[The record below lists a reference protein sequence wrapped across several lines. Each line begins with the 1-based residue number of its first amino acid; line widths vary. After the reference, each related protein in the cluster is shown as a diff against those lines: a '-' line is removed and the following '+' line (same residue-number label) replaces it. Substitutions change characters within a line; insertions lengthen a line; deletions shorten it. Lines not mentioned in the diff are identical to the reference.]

1 VAIRAPFA
9 GAADVL
15 TLSLFLG
22 FFGLAMVG
30 VPLMYSL
37 LGATVGVIVIAGLSH
52 PLETIFLSFIGGV
65 EPFILIAVP
74 LFIFAGEILSS
85 GGVGKR
91 IVDFARALFGFLPG
105 GLGVVTVVACLMFG
119 GVSGSAI
126 ADTAAIGSLV
136 IPAMVRRGYSRAF
149 AAALLSV
156 AGTLALLMPLSI
168 PFLVYAFISGVSMR
182 QLSMAGIVPAILA
195 ALALIAVCM
204 WHGKRTGC
212 DSGDAKV
219 SARAIWIATR
229 AAGPALL
236 MPVIIVGG
244 IWSGV
249 FTPTESAA
257 VAVVYGVLVSLTLYK
272 DITVRDLPRLL
283 VNAFQTSA
291 TVMLV
296 IGATG
301 ALAWLIT
308 VEQVAVQLATWIK
321 LVASE
326 PWMFLLLVNVALLI
340 LGIFIEPLPAL
351 LLTAPLLLPIAQ
363 SFHLDLVH
371 LGVVMTAN
379 LAIALYTPPVGGTLF
394 VAARLAGAGIGEI
407 TKALMPLLIA
417 AIAALFVIT
426 YVPSLTYVVARLLL

>member
-1 VAIRAPFA
+1 MLAAGLLIAFFAVA
-9 GAADVL
+9 
-15 TLSLFLG
+15 
-22 FFGLAMVG
+22 LAG
-30 VPLMYSL
+30 VPLMYAL
-37 LGATVGVIVIAGLSH
+37 IGTTVGAIVVAGLTY
-52 PLETIFLSFIGGV
+52 PTEAIYLSFIGGV

-91 IVDFARALFGFLPG
+91 IVAFARALLGFLPG
-105 GLGVVTVVACLMFG
+105 GLGVVTVASCLMFG

-136 IPAMVRRGYSRAF
+136 IPAMVQRGYSRGF
-149 AAALLSV
+149 AAALLAV

-168 PFLVYAFISGVSMR
+168 PFLVYAFMSGVSMR
-182 QLSMAGIVPAILA
+182 QLSMAGIVPAIIA
-195 ALALIAVCM
+195 AFALMIVCM
-204 WHGKRTGC
+204 WHGRRTGC
-212 DSGDAKV
+212 DNGEGRLSGREV
-219 SARAIWIATR
+219 WRATV
-229 AAGPALL
+229 AAGPALA
-236 MPVIIVGG
+236 MPLIIIGG

-257 VAVVYGVLVSLTLYK
+257 VAVVYGLVVSLAFYRDLS
-272 DITVRDLPRLL
+272 VRDLPRLI

-308 VEQVAVQLATWIK
+308 AEQVAVQLADWIK
-321 LVASE
+321 VVARE
-326 PWMFLLLVNVALLI
+326 PWMFLLLVNVVLLL
-340 LGIFIEPLPAL
+340 LGLFIEPLPAL
-351 LLTAPLLLPIAQ
+351 LLTAPLLLPLAQ
-363 SFHLDLVH
+363 VFRIDLVH

-394 VAARLAGAGIGEI
+394 VAARLARAGIGEI
-407 TKALMPLLIA
+407 TRALWPLLGASIVV
-417 AIAALFVIT
+417 LLVIT
-426 YVPSLTYVVARLLL
+426 YVPSLTRIVWQLLQ

>member
-1 VAIRAPFA
+1 MLAALLFVA
-9 GAADVL
+9 
-15 TLSLFLG
+15 
-22 FFGLAMVG
+22 FFVIAVAG
-30 VPLMYSL
+30 VPLLYAL
-37 LGATVGVIVIAGLSH
+37 LATTVGAVIIAGLGH
-52 PLETIFLSFIGGV
+52 PLESIFLSFIGGV
-65 EPFILIAVP
+65 EPYILIAVP
-74 LFIFAGEILSS
+74 LFIFAGEILAS
-85 GGVGKR
+85 GGVGRR
-91 IVDFARALFGFLPG
+91 IVDFARALLGFLPG
-105 GLGVVTVVACLMFG
+105 GLGVVTVVSCLMFG

-136 IPAMVRRGYSRAF
+136 IPAMIQRGYSRGF
-149 AAALLSV
+149 AAALLAV

-182 QLSMAGIVPAILA
+182 QLSMAGVVPAMVM
-195 ALALIAVCM
+195 ALALVGVCM
-204 WHGKRTGC
+204 WYGRKTGC
-212 DSGDAKV
+212 DDGE
-219 SARAIWIATR
+219 ARSTLPQIWKAT
-229 AAGPALL
+229 ADAGPALA
-236 MPVIIVGG
+236 MPLIIIGG

-257 VAVVYGVLVSLTLYK
+257 VAVVYGVAVSLFFYK

-308 VEQVAVQLATWIK
+308 VEQVAVQLADGIQM
-321 LVASE
+321 VASE
-326 PWMFLLLVNVALLI
+326 PWMFLLLVNIALLL

-351 LLTAPLLLPIAQ
+351 LLTAPLFLPLAQ
-363 SFHLDLVH
+363 IFRIDLVH

-394 VAARLAGAGIGEI
+394 VAAKLAKAGIGEI
-407 TKALMPLLIA
+407 TRALWPLLAAAVVALMI
-417 AIAALFVIT
+417 IT
-426 YVPSLTYVVARLLL
+426 FVPSLTTVVWRLMN

>member
-1 VAIRAPFA
+1 ML
-9 GAADVL
+9 AA
-15 TLSLFLG
+15 TLFLV
-22 FFGLAMVG
+22 FFGLALAG
-30 VPLMYSL
+30 VPLLYAL
-37 LGATVGVIVIAGLSH
+37 LGTTVGVIVVAGLSH

-85 GGVGKR
+85 GGVGRR
-91 IVDFARALFGFLPG
+91 IVDFARSLLGFLPG
-105 GLGVVTVVACLMFG
+105 GLGVVTVASCLMFG

-136 IPAMVRRGYSRAF
+136 IPAMIQRGYSRGF
-149 AAALLSV
+149 AAALLAV

-182 QLSMAGIVPAILA
+182 QLSMAGIVPG
-195 ALALIAVCM
+195 LIAAVALMAVCV
-204 WHGKRTGC
+204 WHGRRTGC
-212 DSGDAKV
+212 DSGDARL
-219 SARAIWIATR
+219 SAREVWTATR

-236 MPVIIVGG
+236 MPLIIVGG
-244 IWSGV
+244 IWSGF

-257 VAVVYGVLVSLTLYK
+257 VAVVYGVAVSLVLYR

-308 VEQVAVQLATWIK
+308 AEQVAVQMAAWIK

-326 PWMFLLLVNVALLI
+326 PWMFLLLVNVILLL

-351 LLTAPLLLPIAQ
+351 LLTAPLLLPLAKT
-363 SFHLDLVH
+363 FNVDLVH

-394 VAARLAGAGIGEI
+394 VAAKLAKAGIGEI
-407 TKALMPLLIA
+407 TRALWPLLVA
-417 AIAALFVIT
+417 AIAALLVIT
-426 YVPSLTYVVARLLL
+426 YVPSLTTVVWRLVQ

>member
-1 VAIRAPFA
+1 MFALVLFAVFFAIA
-9 GAADVL
+9 
-15 TLSLFLG
+15 
-22 FFGLAMVG
+22 LAG
-30 VPLMYSL
+30 VPLMFAL
-37 LGATVGVIVIAGLSH
+37 LATTVGMIWVKGLGH
-52 PLETIFLSFIGGV
+52 PFETIFLSFIGGV

-74 LFIFAGEILSS
+74 LFIFAGEILSQ

-91 IVDFARALFGFLPG
+91 IVAFAHALLGFLPG
-105 GLGVVTVVACLMFG
+105 GLGVVTIASCLMFG

-136 IPAMVRRGYSRAF
+136 IPAMVRQGYSRAF
-149 AAALLSV
+149 AAALLAV

-182 QLSMAGIVPAILA
+182 QLSMAGVIPGLVA
-195 ALALIAVCM
+195 AFGLALVAM
-204 WHGKRTGC
+204 WYGRKTGC
-212 DSGDAKV
+212 DNGQD
-219 SARAIWIATR
+219 RASLAQIWAATR

-244 IWSGV
+244 IWSGF

-257 VAVVYGVLVSLTLYK
+257 VAVVYGIAVSILLYH
-272 DITVRDLPRLL
+272 DISLRDLPRLL
-283 VNAFQTSA
+283 VNAFMTSA

-308 VEQVAVQLATWIK
+308 VEQVAVQLAEWMQV
-321 LVASE
+321 VATQ
-326 PWMFLLLVNVALLI
+326 PWMFLLMVNVALLA

-351 LLTAPLLLPIAQ
+351 LLTAPLFLPLAQ
-363 SFHLDLVH
+363 AFHIDLVH

-394 VAARLAGAGIGEI
+394 VAAKLADAGIGAI
-407 TKALMPLLIA
+407 TKQLVPLLVA
-417 AIAALFVIT
+417 AIVVLLVIT
-426 YVPSLTYVVARLLL
+426 YVPSMTTVVPRLLL